1 MVREAVGNAMLALP
15 KDLKR
20 SYYKLG
26 PVIAIVDWIFKEVR
40 FRGIECVSREMK
52 RWTSN

>member
-1 MVREAVGNAMLALP
+1 MREVVGNGMPALP

-20 SYYKLG
+20 SYYKMG
-26 PVIAIVDWIFKEVR
+26 PVIAIVDWILKEVR

-52 RWTSN
+52 RWTSKL